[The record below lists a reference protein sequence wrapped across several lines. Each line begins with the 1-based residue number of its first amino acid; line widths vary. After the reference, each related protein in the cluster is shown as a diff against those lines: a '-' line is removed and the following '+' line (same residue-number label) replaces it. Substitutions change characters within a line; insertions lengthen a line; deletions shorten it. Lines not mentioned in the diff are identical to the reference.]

1 MCHVSSCLSVM
12 SLISCLRKDGARN
25 SELEG
30 IVYKKKIVI
39 ERERK
44 KGFFIQKHTT
54 NFIKNYG
61 KGDAFYTI
69 NNTLS

>member
-1 MCHVSSCLSVM
+1 M
-12 SLISCLRKDGARN
+12 SLICCLRKDGARN

-39 ERERK
+39 SERK

>member
-1 MCHVSSCLSVM
+1 M
-12 SLISCLRKDGARN
+12 SLICCVRKDGARN

-39 ERERK
+39 RQRK
-44 KGFFIQKHTT
+44 EEGFFIQKHTT